1 MKTKGIMAVLA
12 MAIVGVACATSVAS
26 AVTPSALFSDHAV
39 LLKSPSTP
47 VFGFAAPGEKVAV
60 SVAGVES
67 SAVAGADG
75 KWIVRLDLSSAGRG
89 PHVMRIGDK
98 TFGDVVVGEV
108 WLASGQSNMSFK
120 MHEADDAD
128 VECEIENP
136 GVRCFVVTDGIA
148 ERPKD
153 RISGQ
158 WWLSGRGRTRGMTAV
173 GYHFAKNL
181 NRALGCPVGIVEA
194 AVGASS
200 IESWCDPETMAD
212 DAAGKAAF
220 DKQMAFTDLYREYE
234 KECESELLK
243 WQVRFGRADRAHGM
257 PPETAWKAMTE
268 KASEDFYRGPG
279 AVWLKRTVPAPPSG
293 GDVVLMRR
301 RFMEKG
307 WRLDTSTVEVYWN
320 GKRLERSFPE
330 FKFEKNTELYAAPK
344 DDIRPQNTLMVRFFN
359 SERLFNLP
367 YTLWLKGGKRLPYG
381 GWSQFEEFS
390 LPPATAEARAAMPP
404 RQKFCLGQHCPVG
417 LYNGKIAGL
426 VPMGLSGVIWYQ
438 GESNAARA
446 EEYEVLFP
454 AFIKSWRRIFGK
466 SELPFGW
473 CQLAG
478 WKHKVRD
485 PNVIYPSGTDWDWPR
500 LRMAQDR
507 ALRLPMTGQA
517 VLIDAGEAADIHPR
531 DKRTPGA
538 RLAAWALATVYGKTD
553 VPYLGPRVA
562 KAEPKG
568 GTMAVTFTDC
578 GGGLEARALADN
590 YPERTKEGKVAPLV
604 RNSPNAQVEGFSLAG
619 ADGKWHWADEATISG
634 DKVIVSAKA
643 VPNPVKVRYAYAIN
657 PVANL
662 YNKEGFPAVP
672 FGD

>member
-75 KWIVRLDLSSAGRG
+75 KWIVRLALSSAGRG
-89 PHVMRIGDK
+89 PHAMRIGDK

-128 VECEIENP
+128 MECEIENP

-148 ERPKD
+148 ERPND

-158 WWLSGRGRTRGMTAV
+158 WWLSGRGRTSGMTAV

-200 IESWCDPETMAD
+200 IESW
-212 DAAGKAAF
+212 
-220 DKQMAFTDLYREYE
+220 
-234 KECESELLK
+234 
-243 WQVRFGRADRAHGM
+243 
-257 PPETAWKAMTE
+257 
-268 KASEDFYRGPG
+268 
-279 AVWLKRTVPAPPSG
+279 
-293 GDVVLMRR
+293 
-301 RFMEKG
+301 
-307 WRLDTSTVEVYWN
+307 
-320 GKRLERSFPE
+320 
-330 FKFEKNTELYAAPK
+330 
-344 DDIRPQNTLMVRFFN
+344 
-359 SERLFNLP
+359 
-367 YTLWLKGGKRLPYG
+367 
-381 GWSQFEEFS
+381 
-390 LPPATAEARAAMPP
+390 
-404 RQKFCLGQHCPVG
+404 
-417 LYNGKIAGL
+417 
-426 VPMGLSGVIWYQ
+426 
-438 GESNAARA
+438 
-446 EEYEVLFP
+446 
-454 AFIKSWRRIFGK
+454 RRIFGK
-466 SELPFGW
+466 PELPFGW

-562 KAEPKG
+562 KAEPTC
-568 GTMAVTFTDC
+568 GTMVVTFTDC

-590 YPERTKEGKVAPLV
+590 YPERTKEGKFAPLV